1 MPISETEVEKPAA
14 QGAAMEI
21 TVSRQDLVR
30 ELTATQSVVERK
42 TTIPILS
49 NFLLEA
55 EEDRL
60 NITATDL
67 DQAIRTST
75 AVKVKKPGSCTVPAR
90 KLYDYIKLLPE
101 GDISIKLLENHW
113 VQIRSGRSNTK
124 IVGMARANY
133 PQVPEFPAVA
143 ATSISLIALK
153 TLIARTI
160 FAISNEES
168 RYTLNGAL
176 LVIKAESLAMVAT
189 DGHRLSY
196 VEKPNENLEGISGE
210 KRVLI
215 PRKALQELQQ
225 LLTVTEVE
233 KVEFAD
239 DEHTLFF
246 RVGHRTLSTRK
257 LSGQFP
263 NFEAVM
269 PRDNTKFAVVRCS
282 ELSAAI
288 QRVAQFA
295 DERSGAIRMRLE
307 GNELRSAPTQLNQ
320 ARAKTPSTPPTPAT
334 PSWWAS
340 TRYTFSTSS
349 KPSAT
354 RVKSASNSRT
364 PSPPA
369 RCVQKTP
376 TPNTSIATSLCRC
389 GFEEATQ
396 KRQSHSAEVFVPVA
410 CQIPPSLWL
419 RSLSPGAATGRVAP
433 ICLPATGL
441 PHSGHCLV
449 WLPRNILVFTG
460 QLRDCILVPV
470 CQPRA
475 LALPVTIPR
484 ATQG

>member
-1 MPISETEVEKPAA
+1 MPKVESEVEKPVAS
-14 QGAAMEI
+14 GAAMEI
-21 TVSRQDLVR
+21 TVSRQDLVK

-49 NFLLEA
+49 NFLIEA
-55 EEDRL
+55 QEDRL

-75 AVKVKKPGSCTVPAR
+75 EAKVKKPGACTIPAR
-90 KLYDYIKLLPE
+90 KLYDYVKLLPD

-124 IVGMARANY
+124 MVGMARANY

-143 ATSISLIALK
+143 ATSISSLALK
-153 TLIARTI
+153 TLINRTI

-189 DGHRLSY
+189 DGHRLAF
-196 VEKPNENLEGISGE
+196 VEKPNEVLEGISGE

-225 LLTVTEVE
+225 LLSVSNAE

-246 RVGHRTLSTRK
+246 RVGHQTLSTRK

-269 PRDNTKFAVVRCS
+269 PRDNTKFAVVRSS

-295 DERSGAIRMRLE
+295 DERSGAIRLRLE
-307 GNELRSAPTQLNQ
+307 SNELKISSNSAESGESEDTIDTPYSSDPIAMGFNSGYILDFLKALGNEGEVRLEFKDSQSAGQMRPEDPD
-320 ARAKTPSTPPTPAT
+320 AEYKY
-334 PSWWAS
+334 
-340 TRYTFSTSS
+340 RYVLM
-349 KPSAT
+349 PM
-354 RVKSASNSRT
+354 R
-364 PSPPA
+364 
-369 RCVQKTP
+369 
-376 TPNTSIATSLCRC
+376 I
-389 GFEEATQ
+389 
-396 KRQSHSAEVFVPVA
+396 
-410 CQIPPSLWL
+410 
-419 RSLSPGAATGRVAP
+419 
-433 ICLPATGL
+433 
-441 PHSGHCLV
+441 
-449 WLPRNILVFTG
+449 
-460 QLRDCILVPV
+460 
-470 CQPRA
+470 
-475 LALPVTIPR
+475 
-484 ATQG
+484 

>member
-1 MPISETEVEKPAA
+1 MPIVETEVEKPSV

-21 TVSRQDLVR
+21 TVSRQELVR

-49 NFLLEA
+49 NFLVEA
-55 EEDRL
+55 EGERL

-67 DQAIRTST
+67 DQAIRTS
-75 AVKVKKPGSCTVPAR
+75 AAAKVKKPGACTIPAR

-133 PQVPEFPAVA
+133 PQVPDFPAVA
-143 ATSISLIALK
+143 TTSISAATFK

-189 DGHRLSY
+189 DGHRLSF
-196 VEKPNENLEGISGE
+196 VEKTEEAQEGISGE

-225 LLTVTEVE
+225 LLSAPDVE
-233 KVEFAD
+233 KIDFAD

-246 RVGHRTLSTRK
+246 REGHRTLSSRK

-269 PRDNTKFAVVRCS
+269 PRDNTKFAVVRS
-282 ELSAAI
+282 SDLSSAI

-295 DERSGAIRMRLE
+295 DERSGAIRLRLE
-307 GNELRSAPTQLNQ
+307 SNELKISANSTESGESEDTIDTPYSGDPIMVGFNSVYILDFLKALDNQ
-320 ARAKTPSTPPTPAT
+320 GEVRLEFKDSQSAGQMRPEDPDAEYKY
-334 PSWWAS
+334 
-340 TRYTFSTSS
+340 RYVLM
-349 KPSAT
+349 PM
-354 RVKSASNSRT
+354 R
-364 PSPPA
+364 
-369 RCVQKTP
+369 
-376 TPNTSIATSLCRC
+376 I
-389 GFEEATQ
+389 
-396 KRQSHSAEVFVPVA
+396 
-410 CQIPPSLWL
+410 
-419 RSLSPGAATGRVAP
+419 
-433 ICLPATGL
+433 
-441 PHSGHCLV
+441 
-449 WLPRNILVFTG
+449 
-460 QLRDCILVPV
+460 
-470 CQPRA
+470 
-475 LALPVTIPR
+475 
-484 ATQG
+484 